1 MSILGILIR
10 IDEMAK
16 TYQCYIFAL
25 WKVIISRDV
34 VVDENAHHKPKEKVY
49 KKNPRKDM
57 NHL

>member
-1 MSILGILIR
+1 MSTLGILII
-10 IDEMAK
+10 IDEMTK
-16 TYQCYIFAL
+16 TYQCYIFSL

-34 VVDENAHHKPKEKVY
+34 VVDENAHHKLKEKVY